1 MKFDPMLFRNSLR
14 RLLGMGG
21 LTLISTA
28 ALGQAAAPVA
38 TTDGWYRFTDPTLDS
53 LLRLVPAN
61 PDLTAALSRLDE
73 ARLRIRVAESFLSP
87 SIRANPLVQTQSL
100 AANRPVPFPVDAPRV
115 QLNTFQLP
123 LDLNYEVDFF
133 RRIRQN
139 VRLSQLQAQVTEAD
153 YRTIRLSV
161 GAELARVYF
170 LVRAND
176 AERFVIR
183 RNLASRDSVLAIIQE
198 RFRAGLTTEIDQRR
212 AETDIGNIRVQLLN
226 LQRARTELVNA
237 LAALA
242 GQNPAGFVLAEQLPG
257 PVPTPAF
264 TTIADEALRRRPDLQ
279 QAGLQTDAAE
289 TGVAIARAALM
300 PRISLIGSLGF
311 LSGRIERWVVPA
323 SGTYTVG
330 AGASIPI
337 SEGKRNQT
345 NVTLARQQ
353 VQTAQA
359 GYASRLLVARREA
372 ETAFDNLE
380 GTRLQREGLDQ
391 VQETARQ
398 TERLTRE
405 LYVRGLTTYL
415 DVLDAQRSVLDAERQ
430 QAQLL
435 GQQFIYTVALL
446 KALGGDW

>member
-1 MKFDPMLFRNSLR
+1 MTTFIAFRRFIGIGVLV
-14 RLLGMGG
+14 LLQ
-21 LTLISTA
+21 TA
-28 ALGQAAAPVA
+28 AHGQAAAPEA
-38 TTDGWYRFTDPTLDS
+38 TAEGWYRFADPTLDS

-73 ARLRIRVAESFLSP
+73 ARLRIRVAESFLAP

-123 LDLNYEVDFF
+123 LDLNYEIDFF

-153 YRTIRLSV
+153 YRILRLATA
-161 GAELARVYF
+161 AELARVYF

-183 RNLASRDSVLAIIQE
+183 RNLVSRDSVLAIIRE
-198 RFRAGLTTEIDQRR
+198 RLRVGLTTEIDLRR
-212 AETDIGNIRVQLLN
+212 SETDIGTIRLQLLN
-226 LQRARTELVNA
+226 LQRGRAELVNA

-242 GQNPAGFVLAEQLPG
+242 GQNPAGFVIPERLPG
-257 PVPTPAF
+257 PVPDPTF
-264 TTIADEALRRRPDLQ
+264 TTIAEEALRRRPDLQ
-279 QAGLQTDAAE
+279 QADFQTNAAE

-300 PRISLIGSLGF
+300 PRISLLGSVGF
-311 LSGRIERWVVPA
+311 LSGRLDRWVLPG
-323 SGTYTVG
+323 SGTYLIG

-359 GYASRLLVARREA
+359 GYASRLLIARREA
-372 ETAFDNLE
+372 ETALDNLE
-380 GTRLQREGLDQ
+380 GTRLQRNEINQ

-435 GQQFIYTVALL
+435 GQQFSYTVALL